1 MRDQT
6 QLDEHPRPLPVA
18 ERARLETRANELLEQ
33 SIELQRQ
40 HEELVATRQALESSA
55 TDFAQLFETAPAA
68 YLILHPEGAVVRLN
82 RCAQTMFGPTET
94 AGFHLVRCLTPMG
107 RVAFESFLHRI
118 RQSDRPVSDTFRFW
132 TPGAEVPD
140 WTGSVNG
147 VLIRDGSGLPRQIL
161 LCVQDVS
168 ALKRALREAEDAR
181 SQLRD
186 LLEVAPDGIV
196 VWNESRPVFANRSF
210 LDLFGVSDL
219 HDFEVWPVA
228 NHFEEPDRA
237 AFAQWL
243 SSELVLDRRFLEVS
257 LRRGEER
264 HHLQI
269 RRIPL
274 VFDGQP
280 CVLLMVRDITEPRR
294 MAAVAETNSRLASL
308 GLLVAGVGHEVNN
321 PLAFMLPN
329 LDDLIC
335 NLKQLPPETTI
346 GARPVSDIIDLA
358 QDARDGARRVA
369 KIVTDLRTFHSVERD
384 LELVNVNDVIA
395 ETLRLTAT
403 KLAQRA
409 VVERDLSR
417 LPWWHGR
424 PGRLG
429 QVVLNLLLNA
439 SQAMPDGRPET
450 ENRVTVR
457 SWSRGGEI
465 LIEVSDN
472 GCGIST
478 GKLARIFDPFFT
490 TRPGGS
496 GLGLSVCKNLVE
508 QMGGRIE
515 VKSEVDVGTV
525 FTLHLPMRT
534 PASVERPLETPPPG
548 LLNLPPAPRS
558 PPPPPAPTR
567 DITDPIRIRDHMS
580 HAGDCASKPIRGIS
594 PTCSDAD

>member
-6 QLDEHPRPLPVA
+6 QVDEHPRPLPVA
-18 ERARLETRANELLEQ
+18 ERARLETRARERAEQ
-33 SIELQRQ
+33 EIE
-40 HEELVATRQALESSA
+40 S
-55 TDFAQLFETAPAA
+55 
-68 YLILHPEGAVVRLN
+68 
-82 RCAQTMFGPTET
+82 
-94 AGFHLVRCLTPMG
+94 
-107 RVAFESFLHRI
+107 
-118 RQSDRPVSDTFRFW
+118 
-132 TPGAEVPD
+132 
-140 WTGSVNG
+140 
-147 VLIRDGSGLPRQIL
+147 
-161 LCVQDVS
+161 QDVS

-181 SQLRD
+181 AQLRD

-219 HDFEVWPVA
+219 RDFDVRPVA
-228 NHFEEPDRA
+228 EHFEEPDRT
-237 AFAQWL
+237 AFLHWL
-243 SSELVLDRRFLEVS
+243 SSEMVFDRRFLEVS
-257 LRRGEER
+257 LRQGEER
-264 HHLQI
+264 YHLQI
-269 RRIPL
+269 RRMPL

-329 LDDLIC
+329 LDDVIS
-335 NLKQLPPETTI
+335 NLKQLPLDTRI

-395 ETLRLTAT
+395 ETLRLAAT

-409 VVERDLSR
+409 VVERHLGR

-429 QVVLNLLLNA
+429 QVVLNLVLNA
-439 SQAMPDGRPET
+439 SQAMPDFRPET

-457 SWSRGGEI
+457 SWSCGDEI

-472 GCGIST
+472 GCGIPA

-508 QMGGRIE
+508 QMGGGIE

-534 PASVERPLETPPPG
+534 PADPERPQETPAHG
-548 LLNLPPAPRS
+548 LPSLRSAPRLRLLFVDDEGPLRKTVCRVLSDEVDVIVAESVAGATRLLESNAEIDVVISDLIMASGGGEQLLAKVRQLRPELITRFAFMTGMTRAEAMPEGVDAVPHLQKPFRPEDLLLLVRRLALDPADARTPAPVRVS
-558 PPPPPAPTR
+558 A
-567 DITDPIRIRDHMS
+567 
-580 HAGDCASKPIRGIS
+580 
-594 PTCSDAD
+594 